1 MKKFNIEIFSFILIF
16 SLSFFLAISY
26 SFHQVAIDSGLSLS
40 DKIFFPPENN
50 IFFYYANNSWSLVIQ
65 FIQFLISL
73 EFDISLISKIILFLS
88 TFFYSLGIYLTS
100 KNISSSSY
108 LALLI
113 VFFVMVFRKNFGD
126 IDYPTLMF
134 SEHTNGMISL
144 SLITLVFGLS
154 CNRNFFSASFLIGL
168 LISIHLT
175 LGLWIFFIFFLT
187 TIFFLKKK
195 DFSVSSKRIAFG
207 LISGIFVTIISFIF
221 YKINLEPIPYNFNI
235 SSYTNYMNNWDAHR
249 NFYGNLSV
257 LNYEYIFKST
267 LLFFALILYLNLFSH
282 KKGSDNKFFS
292 YLLILNILIS
302 FILYLAYKKIPS
314 IFPDLATRTIPSR
327 YFLLQSVIGY
337 PILISLTYLFLN
349 KILKKFSLR
358 NERVLGFFI
367 FLVIFYFL
375 SHYKNVNSLIVGF
388 SNNFFSDTKVEDE
401 TFWQKV
407 KNNDTSGYI
416 ITSELTCSPTIA
428 KANKPVILCPHPIDY
443 IPYLPK
449 LAGRIEYVMKEIYEI
464 TFENPPKEFNGIVDG
479 LRDVQIKEVFENR
492 EKKNWLNIAK
502 TFNAYGVIV
511 PANWSIDLDPHF
523 TNEKYTFYKIN

>member
-235 SSYTNYMNNWDAHR
+235 SSYTNYMNN
-249 NFYGNLSV
+249 
-257 LNYEYIFKST
+257 
-267 LLFFALILYLNLFSH
+267 
-282 KKGSDNKFFS
+282 FS

-401 TFWQKV
+401 TFWKKV